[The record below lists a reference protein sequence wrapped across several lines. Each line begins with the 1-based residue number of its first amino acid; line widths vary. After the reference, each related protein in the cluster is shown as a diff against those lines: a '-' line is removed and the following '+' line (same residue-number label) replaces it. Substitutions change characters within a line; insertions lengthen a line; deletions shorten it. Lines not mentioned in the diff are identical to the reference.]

1 MADLYACI
9 NSTCGRPFPRAVN
22 FCPYCGTRQPGAV
35 LPPAPPPQVDAAPAP
50 QVPQPSA
57 EDAAA
62 AYRAAVN
69 ANKAAGKAA
78 ATGPVTDG
86 AGRSGAGVRPSSPF
100 GPASAAKGASGSV
113 QAARPPARKP
123 VSKSTW
129 LLVALLVL
137 AIWLVVKPENRG
149 KQFEGRV
156 NDAIALTADC
166 RISNA
171 RTELSALKTAKA
183 TPEQLQRLQDA
194 IDGAAPDCEKARQ
207 RAKAWNDLQPGINSA
222 MKASKPELAA
232 SRLAAFTKK
241 WGEDKETD
249 AVFARIDT
257 LRAEQLLDEA
267 NACLKQGNHN
277 CAEAKLRQAEKMNR
291 PEVAARLNALK
302 DDLSRFLES
311 TLLR

>member
-1 MADLYACI
+1 M
-9 NSTCGRPFPRAVN
+9 
-22 FCPYCGTRQPGAV
+22 
-35 LPPAPPPQVDAAPAP
+35 
-50 QVPQPSA
+50 
-57 EDAAA
+57 
-62 AYRAAVN
+62 
-69 ANKAAGKAA
+69 
-78 ATGPVTDG
+78 
-86 AGRSGAGVRPSSPF
+86 
-100 GPASAAKGASGSV
+100 
-113 QAARPPARKP
+113 RKP

-129 LLVALLVL
+129 LLIALLVL
-137 AIWLVVKPENRG
+137 AIWLVVKPENRA
-149 KQFEGRV
+149 KQFESRV
-156 NDAIALTADC
+156 SDAIALTADC

-171 RTELSALKTAKA
+171 RSELSALRNAKA
-183 TPEQLQRLQDA
+183 MPEQLQRLQDA
-194 IDGAAPDCEKARQ
+194 IDSAAPDCEKARQ

-232 SRLAAFTKK
+232 SRLAGFTRK

-302 DDLSRFLES
+302 DELSRFLES
-311 TLLR
+311 TLLQ

>member
-1 MADLYACI
+1 
-9 NSTCGRPFPRAVN
+9 VN

-35 LPPAPPPQVDAAPAP
+35 LPPAPPQVEAAPAP
-50 QVPQPSA
+50 QVPQPTA

-78 ATGPVTDG
+78 VTGPATDG
-86 AGRSGAGVRPSSPF
+86 GGHSGAGVRPPSPF
-100 GPASAAKGASGSV
+100 GPAGAAKGTGGSA

-156 NDAIALTADC
+156 NDAIALTVDC

-207 RAKAWNDLQPGINSA
+207 RAKAWNELQPGINGA

-267 NACLKQGNHN
+267 NACLKQGNHT
-277 CAEAKLRQAEKMNR
+277 CAETKLRQAEKMNR

-311 TLLR
+311 TLLQ

>member
-1 MADLYACI
+1 MTDSFACI

-35 LPPAPPPQVDAAPAP
+35 LPPAPPRVEAAPAP
-50 QVPQPSA
+50 QAVQPSA
-57 EDAAA
+57 AEAAA

-69 ANKAAGKAA
+69 ANKAASAA
-78 ATGPVTDG
+78 PDG
-86 AGRSGAGVRPSSPF
+86 ASPSGADARKPAPF
-100 GPASAAKGASGSV
+100 GPTVTVKGASGGA

-137 AIWLVVKPENRG
+137 AIWLVVKPENRA
-149 KQFEGRV
+149 KQFESRV
-156 NDAIALTADC
+156 SDAIALAADC

-171 RTELSALKTAKA
+171 RTELNALKTAKA
-183 TPEQLQRLQDA
+183 TPEQLQRLQEA
-194 IDGAAPDCEKARQ
+194 IDNAAPDCEKARL

-222 MKASKPELAA
+222 MKANKPDLAA
-232 SRLAAFTKK
+232 SRLAVFTKK

-249 AVFARIDT
+249 AVFARIDI
-257 LRAEQLLDEA
+257 LRAEQLLDDA
-267 NACLKQGNHN
+267 NACLKQGNHT

-302 DDLSRFLES
+302 DELSRFLES
-311 TLLR
+311 TLLQ